1 MSSNPIIKP
10 VLKWVGGKRL
20 IIHELLSKFPT
31 DMCTYHELFVGGGSV
46 LIALLEQRNKQNIH
60 VKHVHAYDSNET
72 LIHVYKNIQ
81 HDVSAVYEKT
91 FALHQH
97 FSTLAPEG
105 TVNRTPSNIDEAN
118 VCRENYYYWSRK
130 RYNEMNQTE
139 RNSVE
144 GTSLFIFLNKTCF
157 RGMYREGP
165 NGFNVPYGNYKTI
178 DIVKKD
184 NIFNLSVLIKDV
196 VFQCMDF
203 RKSFHRI
210 EQNDFVYLDP
220 PYVPIKSDSFVAYT
234 GTGFD
239 KTDHECLFENIKN
252 ISGRNIKFV
261 MSNSD
266 GDLVLNHFP
275 QSAFNVNTI
284 TCRRAINSKK
294 PDSVANEV
302 LISNF

>member
-1 MSSNPIIKP
+1 MSTIKP

-20 IIHELLSKFPT
+20 IIHELLSKFPA
-31 DMCTYHELFVGGGSV
+31 DMYTYHELFIGGGSV
-46 LIALLEQRNKQNIH
+46 LIAVLEQRNKQNIR

-81 HDVSAVYEKT
+81 HDVSSVYEKT

-97 FSTLAPEG
+97 FLTLAPKG
-105 TVNRTPSNIDEAN
+105 TVKRTPSNIDEAN
-118 VCRENYYYWSRK
+118 VCRENYYYWTRK
-130 RYNEMNQTE
+130 RYNEMNQAE
-139 RNSVE
+139 KNSVE

-203 RKSFHRI
+203 RKSFQNI
-210 EQNDFVYLDP
+210 KQNDFVYLDP
-220 PYVPIKSDSFVAYT
+220 PYVPVKSDSFVAYT
-234 GTGFD
+234 GTGFN
-239 KTDHECLFENIKN
+239 KEDHESLFQNIKN
-252 ISGRNIKFV
+252 LREIKFV

-266 GDLVLNHFP
+266 GELVLQHFP
-275 QSAFNVNTI
+275 QSTYNVNTI
-284 TCRRAINSKK
+284 SCRRAINSKK
-294 PDSVANEV
+294 PETVANEV
-302 LISNF
+302 LICNF